1 VALEP
6 AIREFLNE
14 MRFATLATVNT
25 DGAPQQSVMWYLVD
39 RDTIMM
45 NTLRGRVKDRNL
57 ISDNRA
63 SICVED
69 GYRYVTI
76 SGRIA
81 MNDDQAVAQP
91 DIKAL
96 AARYE
101 GPDRAEEMMQ
111 ATFGQQQRV
120 TLRLSIDRVDA
131 HGF

>member
-1 VALEP
+1 
-6 AIREFLNE
+6 
-14 MRFATLATVNT
+14 
-25 DGAPQQSVMWYLVD
+25 
-39 RDTIMM
+39 
-45 NTLRGRVKDRNL
+45 
-57 ISDNRA
+57 
-63 SICVED
+63 
-69 GYRYVTI
+69 
-76 SGRIA
+76 